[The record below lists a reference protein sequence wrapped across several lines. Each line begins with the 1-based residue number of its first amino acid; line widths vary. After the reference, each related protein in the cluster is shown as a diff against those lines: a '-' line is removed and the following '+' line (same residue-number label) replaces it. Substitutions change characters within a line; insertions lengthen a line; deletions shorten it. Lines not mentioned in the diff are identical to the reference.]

1 MFYSPFTDSNGNM
14 LPINKISYLD
24 LHQLKDK
31 EITEGYKIEYKSAF
45 DDSLKKK
52 HLSKEITSFA
62 NSDGGWLFIGIK
74 DDGDVCNIEIDKR
87 TDFDVTIT
95 NILKSAASPVPKYEI
110 KTLICP
116 DDSTKCVL
124 VIYVPASK
132 NTPFVCDGK
141 IYVRNASNAIAANR
155 SDIDELYFKR
165 KEVLNW
171 ISSFCNHNYFDSFGQ
186 TFPFCYIYLF
196 NPDSDNKLT
205 GKELDELSDSA
216 KPSNTNLTN
225 RSTNSVIFYNSYTTG
240 CTSFFEYFD
249 DHNIKFGIPMVPYTE
264 YSSEM
269 CKYLKTNF
277 KLDIQNFTAINGYV
291 TLENMSLLLM
301 NAFEIL
307 NNYGK
312 DIRDYSFLFE
322 FQNVQNTFVI
332 FAEQLKDQFD
342 LFKNK
347 GFRFCK
353 KKNVMSRD
361 WQIIH
366 LSPDITNYGYA
377 LGLAATVM
385 GNTFGYTLNDFITL
399 FAKSQEKYKEE
410 NGSLTGNIIEPM

>member
-1 MFYSPFTDSNGNM
+1 
-14 LPINKISYLD
+14 
-24 LHQLKDK
+24 
-31 EITEGYKIEYKSAF
+31 
-45 DDSLKKK
+45 
-52 HLSKEITSFA
+52 
-62 NSDGGWLFIGIK
+62 
-74 DDGDVCNIEIDKR
+74 
-87 TDFDVTIT
+87 
-95 NILKSAASPVPKYEI
+95 
-110 KTLICP
+110 
-116 DDSTKCVL
+116 
-124 VIYVPASK
+124 
-132 NTPFVCDGK
+132 
-141 IYVRNASNAIAANR
+141 
-155 SDIDELYFKR
+155 
-165 KEVLNW
+165 
-171 ISSFCNHNYFDSFGQ
+171 
-186 TFPFCYIYLF
+186 
-196 NPDSDNKLT
+196 
-205 GKELDELSDSA
+205 
-216 KPSNTNLTN
+216 
-225 RSTNSVIFYNSYTTG
+225 
-240 CTSFFEYFD
+240 
-249 DHNIKFGIPMVPYTE
+249 
-264 YSSEM
+264 
-269 CKYLKTNF
+269 
-277 KLDIQNFTAINGYV
+277 
-291 TLENMSLLLM
+291 M

-332 FAEQLKDQFD
+332 FAEQLKEQFD